1 MVSDMYDNTYFELK
15 YFTNVNKALR
25 YVNNL

>member
-1 MVSDMYDNTYFELK
+1 MVQDVYDNTYFEMK

-25 YVNNL
+25 FINNL